1 MRISIFT
8 TALLC
13 ALPMAASADQRS
25 TRFDLL
31 EDGSIVVSVTI
42 GGTGRY
48 RFMLDTGSSRTL
60 ISSRLWKSL
69 RLPVV
74 AKTLLVTPAG
84 REDAYVVRLRGV
96 AVAGGAGIDV
106 AAAVIDADRY
116 AAGTQVDGLIG
127 QDVLAAAIY
136 TIDYRARTMVWHAA
150 GDALAGL
157 RLPLVMRDNRLLVS
171 LAQHEGDPNPL
182 RLTPDSGSDSL
193 VLFAHARDKLQMT
206 PLDIGMLS
214 SLAGVRLVRRV
225 EVDGLMIGTTRLRTP
240 AVLLVDSGE
249 AGELMGDGLLPLHL
263 FARVTFNAGQGYL
276 IVEP

>member
-1 MRISIFT
+1 MRISIFA

-31 EDGSIVVSVTI
+31 EDGSIVVPVTI
-42 GGTGRY
+42 GGTGRH

-69 RLPVV
+69 RLPVI
-74 AKTLLVTPAG
+74 AKTLLMTPAA
-84 REDAYVVRLRGV
+84 REEAYVVRLRRL
-96 AVAGGAGIDV
+96 AVGGRPEIDV
-106 AAAVIDADRY
+106 AAAVIEADRY
-116 AAGTQVDGLIG
+116 AAGQQVDGLIG

-136 TIDYRARTMVWHAA
+136 TIDYRARTIVWHAA
-150 GDALAGL
+150 GDALTGL

-171 LAQHEGDPNPL
+171 LAQREGDPNPL

-193 VLFAHARDKLQMT
+193 ILFAHARDKLQMT

-214 SLAGVRLVRRV
+214 SLGAVRLARRV
-225 EVDGLMIGTTRLRTP
+225 DVPALMVGPTRLRTP
-240 AVLLVDSGE
+240 SAMLVDSGG

-263 FARVTFNAGQGYL
+263 FARVTFNAGERYL
-276 IVEP
+276 ILEP

>member
-1 MRISIFT
+1 VRISIFA
-8 TALLC
+8 TALVC
-13 ALPMAASADQRS
+13 ALPMAAFADRPS

-31 EDGSIVVSVTI
+31 EDGSIVVPVTI

-48 RFMLDTGSSRTL
+48 RFLLDTGSSRTL
-60 ISSRLWKSL
+60 ISSRLWKIL

-74 AKTLLVTPAG
+74 AKTQLVTPAG
-84 REDAYVVRLRGV
+84 REETYVVRLRGI
-96 AVAGGAGIDV
+96 AVGGGPGVDV
-106 AAAVIDADRY
+106 AAAVIEADRY

-127 QDVLAAAIY
+127 QDLLAAAIY
-136 TIDYRARTMVWHAA
+136 TIDYRAQTIVWHSA
-150 GDALAGL
+150 GDALTGL

-206 PLDIGMLS
+206 PLDIGLLS
-214 SLAGVRLVRRV
+214 SLGAVRLARRV
-225 EVDGLMIGTTRLRTP
+225 DVQVLMVGPTRLRTP
-240 AVLLVDSGE
+240 TAMLVDSGE